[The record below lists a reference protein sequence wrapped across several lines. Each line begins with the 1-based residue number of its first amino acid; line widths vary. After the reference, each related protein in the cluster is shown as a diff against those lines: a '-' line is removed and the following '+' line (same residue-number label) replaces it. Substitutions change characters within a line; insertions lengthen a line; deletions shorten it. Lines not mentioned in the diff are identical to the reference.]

1 MPIVPGFPP
10 ILRLPLVLA
19 DVVPIPGSIAGFG
32 TALIARPPSL
42 PCAPLV
48 VAVAWFCCRPLRG
61 AITLAIGFA
70 GAFGMTRRMEARRA
84 AASPG
89 PA

>member
-19 DVVPIPGSIAGFG
+19 DVVPIPGPIAGFG
-32 TALIARPPSL
+32 TGLIARAPTF

-48 VAVAWFCCRPLRG
+48 AVAWFWCRPLR
-61 AITLAIGFA
+61 AAVALAIGFA
-70 GAFGMTRRMEARRA
+70 GAIGMTRRMEARRA